1 MKLSKTTYRVIAFT
15 LLIVAGGLYYFNKA
29 ETPPPQPPA
38 QQAQADPAND
48 VTFAGSSIVEQE
60 NGKKLWEI
68 TAETV
73 QVNPG
78 ANKAQLFNF
87 KGTLYRKDGSK
98 IDLVGR
104 QAEFDTNTKDIN
116 LTGDFTATASD
127 GAVFTAAKGRWA
139 GKERRFYGSGG
150 ITLTREDTVVTG
162 ERIEGDELL
171 EKVKVSGNARVL
183 KGGIPQ

>member
-1 MKLSKTTYRVIAFT
+1 MKLSKTTYRVIAVT
-15 LLIVAGGLYYFNKA
+15 LLIVAGGLYYFNKQ
-29 ETPPPQPPA
+29 ETPPPPQA
-38 QQAQADPAND
+38 QQAQADPANN
-48 VTFAGSSIVEQE
+48 VTFSGSSIVEQE

-78 ANKAQLFNF
+78 SNKAQLINF

-104 QAEFDTNTKDIN
+104 QAEFDTKTRDID
-116 LTGDFTATASD
+116 LIGDFKATASD
-127 GAVFTAAKGRWA
+127 GAVFTGAKGRWTN
-139 GKERRFYGSGG
+139 KDRRFYGSGG

-171 EKVKVSGNARVL
+171 QKVKVSGNARVV
-183 KGGIPQ
+183 KGGTPQ